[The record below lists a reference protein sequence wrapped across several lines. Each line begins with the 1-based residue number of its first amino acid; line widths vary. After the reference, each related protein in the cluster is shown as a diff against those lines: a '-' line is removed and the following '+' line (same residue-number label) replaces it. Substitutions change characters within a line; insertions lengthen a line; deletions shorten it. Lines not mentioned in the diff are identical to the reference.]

1 MVSNGGHAAER
12 QVAVLID
19 VENVGLGSIQWLF
32 DQITDYGRVTIKRA
46 YADWSSV
53 TRSTRGQMV
62 ELGIEPV
69 HLFHV
74 TSSGKNASDIRLVID
89 AIDLLYQTPIDIFV
103 IVSSDSDFVPL
114 VSKLRAGG
122 KLVIGAGMGG
132 ASRALVI
139 SCDRYFYMDQEEKT
153 PKLAPVE
160 KGSQGDILILR
171 AMGAAMDGEGRV
183 AGSKLRQTIMRLDPA
198 FDVRSLGFSTFTKY
212 LEASPDVR
220 VTRHRAGSDVT
231 VELADVSATVK
242 AAPTAAAVPTA
253 AAPPTATAAPAASAE
268 PSAEAARSAAV
279 EAKAPRTWWPE
290 VDAAWAKRAPNR
302 GNSIPGPT
310 AAADAADV
318 LGAAKLST
326 SPYRT
331 LQRLLDASEELRGNW
346 NRDRNTIIR
355 Q

>member
-1 MVSNGGHAAER
+1 MVSNGGHGTER

-19 VENVGLGSIQWLF
+19 VENVGLGSIQWLL
-32 DQITDYGRVTIKRA
+32 DQISDYGRVTIKRA

-53 TRSTRGQMV
+53 TRGTRGQMV

-74 TSSGKNASDIRLVID
+74 TASGKNASDIRLVID

-153 PKLAPVE
+153 PKGAPADKE
-160 KGSQGDILILR
+160 SQGDILILR

-183 AGSKLRQTIMRLDPA
+183 AGSRLRQTIMRLDPA
-198 FDVRSLGFSTFTKY
+198 FDVRSLGYSTFTKY
-212 LEASPDVR
+212 LEASPDVK

-231 VELADVSATVK
+231 VELADVGAPAK
-242 AAPTAAAVPTA
+242 AAPTA
-253 AAPPTATAAPAASAE
+253 PAA
-268 PSAEAARSAAV
+268 PSAEATRPAA
-279 EAKAPRTWWPE
+279 ADTKAPRTWWPG
-290 VDAAWAKRAPNR
+290 VDAAWAKRAPNQ
-302 GNSIPGPT
+302 GSSIPGPT

-318 LGAAKLST
+318 LGSGKLST

-331 LQRLLDASEELRGNW
+331 LQRLLDASDELRGRW
-346 NRDRNTIIR
+346 HRDRNTIIR

>member
-1 MVSNGGHAAER
+1 MVSNGVHGTER

-32 DQITDYGRVTIKRA
+32 DQISDYGRVTIKRA

-53 TRSTRGQMV
+53 TRGTRGQMV

-74 TSSGKNASDIRLVID
+74 TASGKNASDIRLVID

-153 PKLAPVE
+153 PKGAPADKE
-160 KGSQGDILILR
+160 SQGDILILR

-183 AGSKLRQTIMRLDPA
+183 AGSRLRQTIMRLDPA
-198 FDVRSLGFSTFTKY
+198 FDVRSLGYSTFTKY

-231 VELADVSATVK
+231 VELADVGATVK
-242 AAPTAAAVPTA
+242 
-253 AAPPTATAAPAASAE
+253 AAPPTATAAPAGTAAAAASAE
-268 PSAEAARSAAV
+268 PSAEAARSAA
-279 EAKAPRTWWPE
+279 ADTKAPRTWWPG

-302 GNSIPGPT
+302 GSSIPGPT

-318 LGAAKLST
+318 LGSGKLST
-326 SPYRT
+326 
-331 LQRLLDASEELRGNW
+331 LAL
-346 NRDRNTIIR
+346 
-355 Q
+355 